1 MKKLL
6 ALLIAG
12 ATIFSLAACKKEE
25 AKPSLN
31 ELTTA
36 EVTDLVL
43 DEPTQETTTAVEVV
57 TDKSGEEVT
66 DKDGEKV
73 TEVVTAAPTTT
84 QTAAKKPETKE
95 EIVNYFNTVING
107 VKPGAKSIK
116 QHGVV
121 NYLAKGDGATVIP
134 SGIKGIYNTLGGDE
148 WLDKMLQDNSQGE
161 ATYSG
166 ADIKAKFPV
175 ENETWSSKLSPSDV
189 QSATCTEKN
198 GIYTIVIKTLPDAKS
213 ADYAHG
219 KGHNPKALSVALPG
233 VINENIPGIA
243 KGLVGTASMNYPSS
257 TITIQ
262 VSAKYGK
269 VLSAEYDAHWT
280 INFDKMG
287 IVLPFATKS
296 TFTINWQ

>member
-6 ALLIAG
+6 ALLMAG
-12 ATIFSLAACKKEE
+12 ATILSLAACKKEE
-25 AKPSLN
+25 AAKPN
-31 ELTTA
+31 AEELTTA
-36 EVTDLVL
+36 EVTDLVF
-43 DEPTQETTTAVEVV
+43 EEETGETTTAVEVV
-57 TDKSGEEVT
+57 TDASGEEVT
-66 DKDGEKV
+66 NADGEAV
-73 TEVVTAAPTTT
+73 TEIVTAAPTTT
-84 QTAAKKPETKE
+84 QAAAKKPETKA
-95 EIVNYFNTVING
+95 EIVEYFNTVMNG

-121 NYLAKGDGATVIP
+121 NYLATVDGPTVIP
-134 SGIKGIYNTLGGDE
+134 GGIKGIYNTLGGDK
-148 WLDKMLQDNSQGE
+148 WLDQMLQDNSQGE

-166 ADIKAKFPV
+166 DDIKAKFPV
-175 ENETWSSKLSPSDV
+175 ENETWSSKLTPADV
-189 QSATCTEKN
+189 LSASCTEKN
-198 GIYTIVIKTLPDAKS
+198 GIYTIVIKTVADEKS
-213 ADYAHG
+213 ADHAHG

-243 KGLVGTASMNYPSS
+243 TGLVGTASMNYPSS

-296 TFTINWQ
+296 TYTINW